1 MKFSIF
7 AGSLAL
13 VSIMVLGCVAP
24 KDNTAKEK
32 SSYVLS
38 MKNKMGRL
46 KGRSRLYAY
55 RLCGTIEMHISMT
68 PYPCP
73 LLIGYLSLK
82 QGAGAKTGTD
92 GRTFYLWY
100 DKESV
105 LYKVP
110 STIIR
115 EDFNPN
121 SLISQ

>member
-1 MKFSIF
+1 MLPWYGIKKT
-7 AGSLAL
+7 
-13 VSIMVLGCVAP
+13 P
-24 KDNTAKEK
+24 
-32 SSYVLS
+32 VLS
-38 MKNKMGRL
+38 IERRGFYLAISECKYKR
-46 KGRSRLYAY
+46 RS
-55 RLCGTIEMHISMT
+55 GQI
-68 PYPCP
+68 
-73 LLIGYLSLK
+73 K